1 MLFTKY
7 INLLIN
13 KDNISVD
20 QRTSWML
27 QREVIFLKKKST
39 DILNVSNYRP
49 ISLLESTY
57 ILICQNFLFQA
68 LKIKLCANLSVSQFG
83 FVRGKQMASNL
94 MIQIILA
101 LKNKQQSAALI
112 SIDIKAAFD
121 TRLAHLFP
129 DNPLIATLFR
139 FSHKP
144 IAKVN
149 IDGIL
154 GQEI

>member
-1 MLFTKY
+1 MSK
-7 INLLIN
+7 LLISSIEN
-13 KDNISVD
+13 
-20 QRTSWML
+20 Q
-27 QREVIFLKKKST
+27 IF
-39 DILNVSNYRP
+39 
-49 ISLLESTY
+49 
-57 ILICQNFLFQA
+57 
-68 LKIKLCANLSVSQFG
+68 ANLSVSQFG

-121 TRLAHLFP
+121 TVKHSTLKALLAHLFP

>member
-1 MLFTKY
+1 
-7 INLLIN
+7 
-13 KDNISVD
+13 
-20 QRTSWML
+20 
-27 QREVIFLKKKST
+27 
-39 DILNVSNYRP
+39 
-49 ISLLESTY
+49 
-57 ILICQNFLFQA
+57 
-68 LKIKLCANLSVSQFG
+68 
-83 FVRGKQMASNL
+83 

-154 GQEI
+154 GRKSNFPKE

>member
-1 MLFTKY
+1 MSK
-7 INLLIN
+7 LLISSIEN
-13 KDNISVD
+13 
-20 QRTSWML
+20 Q
-27 QREVIFLKKKST
+27 IF
-39 DILNVSNYRP
+39 
-49 ISLLESTY
+49 
-57 ILICQNFLFQA
+57 
-68 LKIKLCANLSVSQFG
+68 ANLSVSQFG

-121 TRLAHLFP
+121 TVKHSTLKALLAHLFP

-154 GQEI
+154 GRKSNFPKE